1 MNKGHV
7 IEHIKFA
14 LDTKLAEAKEAADSA
29 HQDATHEQS
38 AAETQYDSLSIESG
52 YLAHGQSE
60 RVNDIHK
67 SIALFTHSFTQEAQ
81 RQALEG
87 SLVQLIDLDNTAHWF
102 YLGPA
107 EGGLKVTVQAQTIL
121 VITKASPIGQ
131 ALFTKKVGDEVS
143 LTVGMHTQHYEVA
156 TIL

>member
-14 LDTKLAEAKEAADSA
+14 LEAKLAQAKQAADSA

-67 SIALFTHSFTQEAQ
+67 SIVFFAHSFNQDAEK
-81 RQALEG
+81 QAKEG
-87 SLVQLIDLDNTAHWF
+87 SLVQLIDMDDEVHWF
-102 YLGPA
+102 YLGPS
-107 EGGLKVTVQAQTIL
+107 EGGLKVTIQQQNIL
-121 VITKASPIGQ
+121 VITHASPIGRV
-131 ALFTKKVGDEVS
+131 LFTKQLGDEVV
-143 LTVGMHTQHYEVA
+143 LTVGECTKYFEVEA
-156 TIL
+156 IL

>member
-14 LDTKLAEAKEAADSA
+14 LEAKLAQAKQAADSA

-67 SIALFTHSFTQEAQ
+67 SIALFTHSFNQDTEIRAK
-81 RQALEG
+81 EG
-87 SLVQLIDLDNTAHWF
+87 SLVQLIDMNNVMHWF
-102 YLGPA
+102 YLGPS
-107 EGGLKVTVQAQTIL
+107 EGGLKVTVQQQDIL
-121 VITKASPIGQ
+121 VITHASPIGQ
-131 ALFTKKVGDEVS
+131 ALFTKQLGDEVV
-143 LTVGMHTQHYEVA
+143 LTVGECTKYFEVD